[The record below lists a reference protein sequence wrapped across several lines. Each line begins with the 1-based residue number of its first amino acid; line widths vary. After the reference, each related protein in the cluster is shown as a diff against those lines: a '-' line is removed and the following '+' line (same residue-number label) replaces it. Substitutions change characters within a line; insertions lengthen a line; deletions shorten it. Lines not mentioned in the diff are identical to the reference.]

1 MGFIFFFLDEVEK
14 SLTPKER
21 EKQVMIE
28 KAMNL
33 KLYCEYTVSCSYGDI
48 VLIICMLHDY
58 VKTLDEIKGEDIQ
71 WQAYY
76 RKKFLDMA
84 DRLAT
89 QIEYDYDA
97 ALEKC
102 QKKWK
107 KKEKENDIGE
117 DALVLAL
124 KKAPKQKEEKK

>member
-1 MGFIFFFLDEVEK
+1 MGTFTK
-14 SLTPKER
+14 YK
-21 EKQVMIE
+21 
-28 KAMNL
+28 
-33 KLYCEYTVSCSYGDI
+33 
-48 VLIICMLHDY
+48 Y
-58 VKTLDEIKGEDIQ
+58 VVF
-71 WQAYY
+71 ANNNY

-102 QKKWK
+102 QKKWQ

-124 KKAPKQKEEKK
+124 KKAPKQEEKK